1 MQFVRTIIWIA
12 VAVIVALFA
21 IRNGAPVTVNL
32 WSDLQMVTPLWVIVV
47 LSFLTGLLPLLAMH
61 RAARWRW
68 RRRLEQSERALA
80 DARAAASPSLVG
92 ERSEEHTSELQS
104 LMRISYAVFCF
115 KKKTYINKKHR

>member
-68 RRRLEQSERALA
+68 RRRLEQSARALA
-80 DARAAASPSLVG
+80 AARAAASPSLVVVSSPPPA
-92 ERSEEHTSELQS
+92 ETMPAQPAPAS
-104 LMRISYAVFCF
+104 
-115 KKKTYINKKHR
+115 